1 MNLAVPRQSA
11 MPKEAVS
18 FALLLTNATNQA
30 RFAEQ
35 ARVLPSARQALTTI
49 EQQLRRDIP
58 ADPQQAL
65 VHAARLQS
73 AETLGRARVLV
84 PANPGVKRLQAII
97 YRQLQRAMLGQI
109 SSDAAVLAAEREW
122 NLYAEGRWP

>member
-1 MNLAVPRQSA
+1 M
-11 MPKEAVS
+11 
-18 FALLLTNATNQA
+18 
-30 RFAEQ
+30 
-35 ARVLPSARQALTTI
+35 
-49 EQQLRRDIP
+49 
-58 ADPQQAL
+58 
-65 VHAARLQS
+65 
-73 AETLGRARVLV
+73 LV